1 MADTL
6 KISFNFKIESKHT
19 EGSIVSNVGRV
30 FVKEMVLTVNSK
42 KINTVNNIDIY
53 GNYKYLYLSEKD
65 VTRSCSKV
73 CNKKTLER
81 LELVQ

>member
-19 EGSIVSNVGRV
+19 EGSIVSNLGRV

-53 GNYKYLYLSEKD
+53 GNYKYL
-65 VTRSCSKV
+65 
-73 CNKKTLER
+73 
-81 LELVQ
+81 